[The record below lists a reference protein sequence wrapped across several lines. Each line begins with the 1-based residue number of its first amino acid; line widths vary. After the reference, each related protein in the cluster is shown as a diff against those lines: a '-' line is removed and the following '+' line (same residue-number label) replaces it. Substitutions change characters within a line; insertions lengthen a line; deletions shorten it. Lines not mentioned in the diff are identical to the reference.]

1 MIELSLS
8 PLFFASLGHATEHGC
23 SFNVLMAT
31 MLAMVKGRIEV
42 LRLLEGSVQSP

>member
-1 MIELSLS
+1 MNSRYH
-8 PLFFASLGHATEHGC
+8 PFFLLPWDATEHGC